1 LFPIL
6 EFAFAGKVWIMD
18 LLREG
23 VVYWVVK
30 GYWCT
35 WYHSLLI
42 ASYII
47 PLAGGPIYQ
56 NVVRLTMRPDPVPCT
71 I

>member
-1 LFPIL
+1 MFPIL

-47 PLAGGPIYQ
+47 PPRRWPHLPERGETYYE
-56 NVVRLTMRPDPVPCT
+56 T
-71 I
+71 